1 MRSNPR
7 QALPTIRE
15 RLTSTRALLV
25 LALLAVFVVGVEA
38 GRLSIPNYTV
48 DLPGPSPSAGDVFL
62 RYPYLMQ
69 PRTDGVTIGWLTPTS
84 VTSGTVR
91 YSTGGRFGAPVKS
104 ETLAQADGILQD
116 VRLTGLRPG
125 TPYEYEVAS
134 GNRTVRGHFRTL
146 PEHGRIRFTA
156 MGDFGGGTAA
166 EVAVAQLMQQQ
177 DPDLFITL
185 GDNTYEQGT
194 LLEMDQNIFGQYR
207 TFLSSHAAVWVL
219 GNHDHTTERG
229 LPTIQNFFMPG
240 RDYSFDAG
248 DVHFTILEGDGSR
261 GYAPGGPYYDF
272 LEKDLAAHA
281 SAKWKFVFF
290 HYPTYSCGQHGSTP
304 WVDQFWV
311 PLFDRYGVD
320 AVFNGHDHDYERVVP
335 DKAGVHYFVMGLG
348 GKSQD
353 AIRHD
358 CSFQQVALNKFFG
371 DLLVTVDGSTAE
383 VQAVQADG
391 SPVDSVSWSK
401 SS

>member
-7 QALPTIRE
+7 QALTTIRE

-134 GNRTVRGHFRTL
+134 GNRTVTW
-146 PEHGRIRFTA
+146 PP
-156 MGDFGGGTAA
+156 
-166 EVAVAQLMQQQ
+166 
-177 DPDLFITL
+177 DP
-185 GDNTYEQGT
+185 NE
-194 LLEMDQNIFGQYR
+194 
-207 TFLSSHAAVWVL
+207 SS
-219 GNHDHTTERG
+219 
-229 LPTIQNFFMPG
+229 
-240 RDYSFDAG
+240 
-248 DVHFTILEGDGSR
+248 
-261 GYAPGGPYYDF
+261 
-272 LEKDLAAHA
+272 
-281 SAKWKFVFF
+281 
-290 HYPTYSCGQHGSTP
+290 
-304 WVDQFWV
+304 
-311 PLFDRYGVD
+311 
-320 AVFNGHDHDYERVVP
+320 
-335 DKAGVHYFVMGLG
+335 
-348 GKSQD
+348 
-353 AIRHD
+353 
-358 CSFQQVALNKFFG
+358 
-371 DLLVTVDGSTAE
+371 
-383 VQAVQADG
+383 
-391 SPVDSVSWSK
+391 
-401 SS
+401 